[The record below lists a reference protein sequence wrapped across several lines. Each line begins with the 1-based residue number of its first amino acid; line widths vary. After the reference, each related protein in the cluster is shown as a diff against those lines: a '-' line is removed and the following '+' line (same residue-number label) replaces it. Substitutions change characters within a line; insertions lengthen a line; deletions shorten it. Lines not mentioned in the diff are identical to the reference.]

1 MNIYIIHKFII
12 YINKKTTFGII
23 VLAVSI
29 IVTSVFLAFSK
40 TKESNIKIAIEKANY
55 CEVDSD
61 CVDAGGKCPFG
72 CYAYVNKNEV
82 EQISKLI
89 QSYDS
94 KCVYSCVSPSEV
106 ICENKKCK
114 EVFE

>member
-1 MNIYIIHKFII
+1 MNKKITIGIIIFII
-12 YINKKTTFGII
+12 LIIGI
-23 VLAVSI
+23 SI
-29 IVTSVFLAFSK
+29 FLAFPK
-40 TKESNIKIAIEKANY
+40 IKESNIKSAIEKAKY

-72 CYAYVNKNEV
+72 CYNYVNKNEV

-94 KCVYSCVSPSEV
+94 NCMYQCVPLSEV
-106 ICENKKCK
+106 ICENNKCK
-114 EVFE
+114 EVFEK